1 MVKVPGEKDGI
12 KRSNRTQKKVE
23 PVLSVKELKEKYLF
37 GVEIFDNEDNEI
49 KDSTLQQY
57 IDNAISMIEL
67 DLDISITPVYDHIEE
82 KDYRL
87 NDYADWG
94 FLMLNN
100 YPVISVSK
108 MEMVFFRDEDGLPQ
122 TVQEIPS
129 NWIRVQNHDGI
140 IRLIPNARFPA
151 SLQVGQSGNFFPEIL
166 RTNMIPNLWR
176 LTYDYGFEDGKVP
189 SMLNQMIGYIAA
201 IQALII
207 AGNLVIGAGIASES
221 LSIDG
226 LNQNIVTTASAENSS
241 YSAQIKEYQRILYG
255 STKDDPTA
263 LIKILRAFYKGEQIN
278 II

>member
-1 MVKVPGEKDGI
+1 
-12 KRSNRTQKKVE
+12 
-23 PVLSVKELKEKYLF
+23 
-37 GVEIFDNEDNEI
+37 
-49 KDSTLQQY
+49 
-57 IDNAISMIEL
+57 MIEL

-226 LNQNIVTTASAENSS
+226 LSQNIVTTASAENSS
-241 YSAQIKEYQRILYG
+241 YSATIKEYQRILYG

-263 LIKILRAFYKGEQIN
+263 LIRILRDFYKGEQVN